1 MRTDLATVP
10 ASIASDVEPAIAE
23 LDLMIRIA
31 PAPAVSTMWSKT
43 DDGCGRTCES
53 ACPNTG
59 C

>member
-1 MRTDLATVP
+1 MRTDLATT
-10 ASIASDVEPAIAE
+10 AAGMASDAEPAIAE
-23 LDLMIRIA
+23 LDLTIRIS
-31 PAPAVSTMWSKT
+31 PASAVSPMWSKT